1 MEPENTPLERENHLP
16 NHHQLRFDSLIFGG
30 VIGGFM
36 WFPGSPAIF
45 QKNRPRPHRPTY
57 EDLSRITFNS
67 TRHDTLVLRPGGF
80 KESFKGRCNN
90 NNNNNN
96 NNDNDN
102 DNDNNNN
109 NNNNNNNTIEPV
121 LVKMPMFCSFFV
133 CWCFY
138 LCCNISFFAIKQE

>member
-1 MEPENTPLERENHLP
+1 MEPENTPLERENHLS

-96 NNDNDN
+96 
-102 DNDNNNN
+102 
-109 NNNNNNNTIEPV
+109 TIEPV